1 MGEYTISE
9 DLKYSLLYSIN
20 ILRGGWKKNINSS
33 ASDNAERKIA
43 LNIEYA
49 YLYARDSIKGRFQ
62 IAEELIS
69 EDSKYA
75 FWYAQDILCGSW
87 LSKVGGQIA
96 LKAEGK
102 IVENEKYWDSYIF
115 LLIKNKSEIDEPKI
129 ATQGKYAY
137 RYARDILN
145 GSWKEK
151 IGGEL
156 AIKAEKSIANDPAYS
171 RKYSHLFH

>member
-1 MGEYTISE
+1 MGSSEYEIE
-9 DLKYSLLYSIN
+9 VI
-20 ILRGGWKKNINSS
+20 KKAGPI
-33 ASDNAERKIA
+33 
-43 LNIEYA
+43 
-49 YLYARDSIKGRFQ
+49 
-62 IAEELIS
+62 
-69 EDSKYA
+69 
-75 FWYAQDILCGSW
+75 QDRL
-87 LSKVGGQIA
+87 
-96 LKAEGK
+96 
-102 IVENEKYWDSYIF
+102 F